1 MWPTPPLFSSWWL
14 AEEIPRPLPS
24 FVHESKCGKSNA
36 WDVTATDHRTS
47 TRSHGQYGWGG
58 RLRMSQS
65 AVVVF
70 IIMSEARLSCQS
82 GLLGFVVWDTTQ
94 ALLGLDDKGRWCE
107 WSAGR
112 QAMFFIQTSRNK
124 LQNNENNSV
133 KAHRKRAAR
142 PLVASTAIKVHRQLI
157 LPLIM

>member
-47 TRSHGQYGWGG
+47 ARSHGQYGWGG

-65 AVVVF
+65 VVVVF

-94 ALLGLDDKGRWCE
+94 GLVWTTREGTVNAALQGKRCFWYK
-107 WSAGR
+107 
-112 QAMFFIQTSRNK
+112 QAETK

-157 LPLIM
+157 LPLIK

>member
-1 MWPTPPLFSSWWL
+1 
-14 AEEIPRPLPS
+14 
-24 FVHESKCGKSNA
+24 
-36 WDVTATDHRTS
+36 
-47 TRSHGQYGWGG
+47 
-58 RLRMSQS
+58 MSQS
-65 AVVVF
+65 VVVVF

-94 ALLGLDDKGRWCE
+94 GLVWTTREGNVNAALEGKRCFLYK
-107 WSAGR
+107 
-112 QAMFFIQTSRNK
+112 QAETK

-157 LPLIM
+157 CH